1 MRKEATSGMNI
12 RPLFKLDSRLQL
24 CASMVRENGKLADV
38 GTDHAYLP
46 IWLAKQGRISKAIA
60 ADINLG
66 PLKKAAFNVRRYH
79 VEETVSTRLSN
90 GLDEI
95 FPHEADD
102 IVLAGMGGELISN
115 IIERAPWLKNKEKHL
130 ILQPMTSAEELR
142 RFLQKEGYAV
152 SKEQAVRS
160 DGRVYAVILAS
171 YDPQNLPKNEL
182 YPYIGLLTA
191 DTEESREYIARQ
203 AKSIEKHANG
213 LQMSGQ
219 EEESVKYFH
228 VLEELQKLLSDKTGE

>member
-1 MRKEATSGMNI
+1 MNI

-24 CASMVRENGKLADV
+24 CASMVRENGKLADI

-46 IWLAKQGRISKAIA
+46 IWLAKQGRISKSIA

-66 PLKKAAFNVRRYH
+66 PLKKASSNVRRYH
-79 VEETVSTRLSN
+79 MEETVGIRLSN

-102 IVLAGMGGELISN
+102 IVIAGMGGELIAS
-115 IIERAPWLKNKEKHL
+115 IIEKASWLKNKEKHL

-152 SKEQAVRS
+152 LREEAVVS
-160 DGRVYAVILAS
+160 DGRVYAVMQAA
-171 YDPQNLPKNEL
+171 YDPQNIPKSEL

-191 DTEESREYIARQ
+191 DTEESRDYIRRQ
-203 AKSIEKHANG
+203 AKGIKKRASG
-213 LQMSGQ
+213 LQISGQ
-219 EEESVKYFH
+219 TEESVKYFH
-228 VLEELQKLLSDKTGE
+228 ILEELQKLLNG